1 MVREIVK
8 LAALAAVILIAAALI
23 ALFASGY
30 ISAFK
35 PGGTKEAA
43 GEHVVG
49 GSSSIT
55 RGTSVVSTP
64 VPSPSMPPMP
74 EMEEAMRQQQQQ
86 QLQPYPQNPPLQ
98 PVPPFQEPVGPAFMQ
113 GPTTPPME
121 PSQPSPAPPATW
133 FEPRII
139 QDRPGMPPFA
149 GPAERPLMP
158 IEQPVSEGPSGSQ
171 SPFVLGWMQIIQR
184 FVTLLPYLFPGI
196 IPLQTWWPQGL

>member
-1 MVREIVK
+1 VVREIVK

-49 GSSSIT
+49 GSSSISG
-55 RGTSVVSTP
+55 GTSVVSTP
-64 VPSPSMPPMP
+64 VPSPSPPPMQ
-74 EMEEAMRQQQQQ
+74 EMEEAMQQQQRQ
-86 QLQPYPQNPPLQ
+86 QPFPESPPVQPLQ
-98 PVPPFQEPVGPAFMQ
+98 PLQEPVEPAFMP
-113 GPTTPPME
+113 GPAMPPME
-121 PSQPSPAPPATW
+121 PSQPYATPPATW

-149 GPAERPLMP
+149 GPTAMP
-158 IEQPVSEGPSGSQ
+158 FPPVGQPVPQEPSSSE

-184 FVTLLPYLFPGI
+184 FVTILPYLFPGI
-196 IPLQTWWPQGL
+196 IPIQTWWPQGL